1 MTVTVEIPARY
12 VRLVGEMAKERNRPY
27 EEYEDF
33 DNQSNSWGVNPEE
46 RHRVGLIGEMAFAIY
61 ADLQIDTETYGWTDD
76 GIDFE
81 AMIEGVGMTVD
92 VKTSQKEPYA
102 LPVKEDSVNSDY
114 YVLGHLEDSTVTFFG
129 AATKETVLDREPT
142 KSKYGHYNYL
152 VPVSVLEPLPDSDSI
167 VSV

>member
-1 MTVTVEIPARY
+1 MTVTIDVPPRY
-12 VRLVGEMAKERNRPY
+12 VRRVREIAKERNRPY

-46 RHRVGLIGEMAFAIY
+46 RHRVGLMGEMAFATY
-61 ADLQIDTETYGWTDD
+61 ADLQLNTEIATWTDD
-76 GIDFE
+76 GVDFE
-81 AMIEGVGMTVD
+81 VSINGVERTVD
-92 VKTSQKEPYA
+92 IKTSQKEPYT
-102 LPVKEDSVNSDY
+102 LPVKEGSVNSDY